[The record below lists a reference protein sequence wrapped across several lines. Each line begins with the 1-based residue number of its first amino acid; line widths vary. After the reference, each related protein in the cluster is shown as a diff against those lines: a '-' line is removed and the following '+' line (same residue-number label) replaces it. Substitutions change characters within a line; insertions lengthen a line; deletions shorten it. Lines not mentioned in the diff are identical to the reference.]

1 MQQPQ
6 QHLRPHY
13 DPVVELKKPTAY
25 IEQPSIG
32 TQFLNKSPTGKSSGQ
47 DVLLP
52 LATNENRYETVTTV
66 CVSSRDRNVIT
77 FPNPNFF
84 RWRFKRNLKN
94 IQSIRLIGGSVP
106 GKLYN
111 INTGWNQFTFLENN
125 IKYTCTLI
133 PGVYDGT
140 SISTEL
146 KRALNSIVGIS
157 NSYNVVYSATTLK
170 LTITRSSGTYNYSLL
185 FQTGT
190 YTDKFDDFRGAVD
203 SISNDYLS
211 MINTPARVL
220 GFVSIDYS
228 DISGII
234 VAPYPVDVGSFTNKI
249 YLYVGAD
256 TSNELNNVELGR
268 GSHDPY
274 SILYLDTELNGTK
287 FLNKE
292 TDYPLL
298 QFNPTSLSRISSLE
312 ISLRDEFYR
321 LMDLGN
327 KEFSLLFEIIHL
339 A

>member
-13 DPVVELKKPTAY
+13 EPVNEGQKAKAY

-32 TQFLNKSPTGKSSGQ
+32 TVFINKSASGKSSGQ
-47 DVLLP
+47 QVLLP
-52 LATNENRYETVTTV
+52 LSTHENRYETVTTV
-66 CVSSRDRNVIT
+66 CVSSRDRNIST

-84 RWRFKRNLKN
+84 RWRFKRDLKN
-94 IQSIRLIGGSVP
+94 IQSIRLIGGSIP

-125 IKYTCTLI
+125 IQYTCTLI
-133 PGVYDGT
+133 PGFYEGA
-140 SISTEL
+140 SLATEL
-146 KRALNSIVGIS
+146 KRALNALSGIL
-157 NSYNVVYSATTLK
+157 NTYNVVYSTTTLK
-170 LTITRSSGTYNYSLL
+170 LTLTRSSGTYSYTLA

-190 YTDKFDDFRGAVD
+190 YVDTFDDFRGAVD
-203 SISNDYLS
+203 SLSNDYLS
-211 MINTPARVL
+211 MINTPARIL
-220 GFVSIDYS
+220 GFISLDYS
-228 DISGII
+228 DTSGTI

-249 YLYVGAD
+249 YLYVNAD
-256 TSNELNNVELGR
+256 TGNELNNIELGR

-274 SILYLDTELNGTK
+274 IILYLDTDTYGTK

-298 QFNPTSLSRISSLE
+298 QFSPTALSRISSLE

-321 LMDLGN
+321 LCDLGN
-327 KEFSLLFEIIHL
+327 KEFTLLFEIIHL